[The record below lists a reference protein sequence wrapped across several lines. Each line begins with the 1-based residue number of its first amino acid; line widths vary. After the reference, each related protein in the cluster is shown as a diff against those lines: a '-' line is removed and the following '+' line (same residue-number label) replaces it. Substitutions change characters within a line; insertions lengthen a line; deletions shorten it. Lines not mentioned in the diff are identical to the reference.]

1 MKECHD
7 NEECASGF
15 SCILAKKYGKKICAK
30 YKSEVKENKRKKN
43 LDYTNP
49 SGITRV

>member
-15 SCILAKKYGKKICAK
+15 SCILAKKYGKKVCAK
-30 YKSEVKENKRKKN
+30 YKSEVKENTQNKN
-43 LDYTNP
+43 PDYTIP
-49 SGITRV
+49 SGIIRV